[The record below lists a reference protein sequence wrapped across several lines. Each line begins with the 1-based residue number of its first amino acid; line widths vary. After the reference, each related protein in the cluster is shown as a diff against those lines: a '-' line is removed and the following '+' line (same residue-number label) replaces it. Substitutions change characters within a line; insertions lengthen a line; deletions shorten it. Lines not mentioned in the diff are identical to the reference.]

1 MKPLVLGLG
10 NEIIGDDAIGLLAV
24 RRLAVESAGI
34 ADIAESSISGVT
46 LLDFI
51 VGYEK
56 AIIIDAIKL
65 SHSPPGTI
73 IEFELGDLREIP
85 NPSPHYAGLPEVMA
99 LGRRMELD
107 LPDEIR
113 IFAIEAE
120 DLKTVGAKPSELVQN
135 ALDELIERVKLCL
148 RSWNGA
154 TNFE

>member
-10 NEIIGDDAIGLLAV
+10 NDMVGDDSIGLLAV
-24 RRLAVESAGI
+24 RRLAGEAAGI
-34 ADIAESSISGVT
+34 ADIAESGISGVA
-46 LLDFI
+46 LLDFL
-51 VGYEK
+51 VGHEK
-56 AIIIDAIKL
+56 VIIIDAIKL

-73 IEFELGDLREIP
+73 VEFDLDALREIP
-85 NPSPHYAGLPEVMA
+85 NPSPHYAGLPEVLA

-113 IFAIEAE
+113 IFAVEAE
-120 DLKTVGAKPSELVQN
+120 DLKTVGGKPSEPVQN

-148 RSWNGA
+148 RSWNRA

>member
-10 NEIIGDDAIGLLAV
+10 NDMVGDDSIGLLAV
-24 RRLAVESAGI
+24 RKLAAEVVGM
-34 ADIAESSISGVT
+34 ADIAESGISGVA

-56 AIIIDAIKL
+56 VIIIDAIKL

-73 IEFELGDLREIP
+73 IELNLNELRKIP

-99 LGRRMELD
+99 LGRCMELD

-113 IFAIEAE
+113 IFAVEAE
-120 DLKTVGAKPSELVQN
+120 DLKTIGGKPSEPVQN

-148 RSWNGA
+148 RSWN
-154 TNFE
+154 